1 MNASPA
7 SPLSQTAARLPST
20 AAEPSPADSTPA
32 LPTPRTVRTS
42 VPISGGRCIE
52 FVASHGQVQLYLR
65 IDSDW
70 RHLQTISVDD
80 FGDVIEGGVELML
93 QIGAAS

>member
-1 MNASPA
+1 MNGATS
-7 SPLSQTAARLPST
+7 SLPST
-20 AAEPSPADSTPA
+20 AAILPSSAADTSPARSASA
-32 LPTPRTVRTS
+32 LPPPRTVRKS
-42 VPISGGRCIE
+42 VPISGSRCIE

-80 FGDVIEGGVELML
+80 LGDVIEAGVELML
-93 QIGAAS
+93 QVGEAS